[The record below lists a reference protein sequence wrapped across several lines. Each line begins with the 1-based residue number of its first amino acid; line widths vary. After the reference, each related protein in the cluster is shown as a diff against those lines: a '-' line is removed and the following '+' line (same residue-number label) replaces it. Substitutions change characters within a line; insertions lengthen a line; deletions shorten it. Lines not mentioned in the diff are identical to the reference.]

1 MPKRVK
7 PETDKKQQDRY
18 YKKHS
23 HNNFNSQKKYTE
35 GECKTIL
42 MHSECDWKTAKKM
55 QRTLHAIQLK
65 RVRLLKKEK
74 QNV

>member
-23 HNNFNSQKKYTE
+23 HNRKNSYQDYTE
-35 GECKTIL
+35 KECRTIL
-42 MHSECDWKTAKKM
+42 MHNEYDWKTAKEM
-55 QRTLHAIQLK
+55 QRTLKAIQVK
-65 RVRLLKKEK
+65 RARLLKKEK
-74 QNV
+74 LK